1 MERISFPLER
11 IFDQGALQI
20 MSASAANLE
29 SMGPGTA
36 AEEVLDAFHRPRGS
50 EADSAYLAQEE
61 LVINEEVLMDEHG
74 YAVMMKW
81 EQPLMKS
88 HADFICGREGSQG
101 SPSHCGAMLNIGFGM
116 GLVDDA
122 IQSHSPALHVICE
135 AHPQV
140 LARAEAWAKVLPSC
154 RPRPPLVRLSA
165 SDSEIPSHLKEKTQL
180 LDPCALPTPLS
191 FGPRLPTRLRGVDP
205 KQGRDSD
212 LDVSRGR
219 ATCASRPDAGRTC
232 SWPRSPPT
240 PDPTATPT
248 RLELGARCF
257 VLRSHRLSILP
268 HNRRDKGIDNLRTD
282 FREY

>member
-1 MERISFPLER
+1 
-11 IFDQGALQI
+11 
-20 MSASAANLE
+20 
-29 SMGPGTA
+29 MGPGTA

-140 LARAEAWAKVLPSC
+140 LARAEAWAKGKSN
-154 RPRPPLVRLSA
+154 VRLA
-165 SDSEIPSHLKEKTQL
+165 PGRWQDVL
-180 LDPCALPTPLS
+180 LAKVAPYT
-191 FGPRLPTRLRGVDP
+191 
-205 KQGRDSD
+205 
-212 LDVSRGR
+212 
-219 ATCASRPDAGRTC
+219 
-232 SWPRSPPT
+232 
-240 PDPTATPT
+240 
-248 RLELGARCF
+248 
-257 VLRSHRLSILP
+257 
-268 HNRRDKGIDNLRTD
+268 
-282 FREY
+282 